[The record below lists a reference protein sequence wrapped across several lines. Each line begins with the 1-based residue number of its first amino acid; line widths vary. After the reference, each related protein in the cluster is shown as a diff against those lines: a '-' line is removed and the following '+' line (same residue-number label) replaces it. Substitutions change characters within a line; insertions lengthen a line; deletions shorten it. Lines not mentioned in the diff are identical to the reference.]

1 MLSEVPSFDRRLGEN
16 PDAIP
21 ESGDGADDGG
31 LDDETYRTLQ
41 AFNVA
46 VQPGESTAVET
57 ELSHEKTHDAPS
69 AAGGNETGVESATGD
84 DSQSDAD
91 NQSNYAA
98 SQDDGS
104 QKDEDEIQAEEIQPE
119 EPQGEPDA
127 DKQTGTPRVAS
138 SAPSE
143 LHVETEECLYCSEEL
158 PKDEI
163 FEAPCAHGMCQPCL
177 INEKTCSAFI
187 PLRFIE
193 AGVARCTRC
202 EKKTCLNCQS
212 KTHQGVCADDT
223 ESQRVVRLAE
233 EHVWRRCEQCKNM
246 VELTHGC
253 FHVPCRCKYQFCYLC
268 GKQWKTCDCPHWDE
282 HRLMMRAGEIAAAP
296 AQLARPN
303 EPIGCRHRDVFDRV
317 DGEHVCDDYCDLE
330 VCHDCLYTRRRQ
342 WRLRH

>member
-1 MLSEVPSFDRRLGEN
+1 MDEPNDHAIALSMAQAVEADAELIATLVREEEQARRDYEFARRLGEN

-69 AAGGNETGVESATGD
+69 AAGGNETGVASATGD

-177 INEKTCSAFI
+177 IKCIQTSIKDESLFPPKCCGKAI
-187 PLRFIE
+187 PI
-193 AGVARCTRC
+193 
-202 EKKTCLNCQS
+202 
-212 KTHQGVCADDT
+212 DT
-223 ESQRVVRLAE
+223 ANLLIPEDLFTEYEDKRE
-233 EHVWRRCEQCKNM
+233 EHATAAKRHALLSYPCDSLKL
-246 VELTHGC
+246 EL
-253 FHVPCRCKYQFCYLC
+253 P
-268 GKQWKTCDCPHWDE
+268 
-282 HRLMMRAGEIAAAP
+282 AA
-296 AQLARPN
+296 LAA
-303 EPIGCRHRDVFDRV
+303 
-317 DGEHVCDDYCDLE
+317 
-330 VCHDCLYTRRRQ
+330 RRR
-342 WRLRH
+342 RVSIVRARHIRVFVSMTLSHKELFVWPRNMYGDVANNARTWLS